1 MSHQQSGKLYVC
13 ATPIGNLEDVTLR
26 VLRTLKEVDLIAA
39 EDTRRTR
46 KLLSHYDIKAKL
58 ISFHKFSPPEKKTQ
72 IVDQIL
78 SGKKIALVSDAGLPG
93 ISDPGHDL
101 IQACIENS
109 VDIEVLPGPSALL
122 SALVISGLPTDRFLF
137 VGFVPRTSA
146 RRKKFLGELVDEAGT
161 LVLFE
166 APHRIRKLLQDLL
179 GILGDRRIAI
189 VRELTKVHEEILRG
203 RAGEMIQVFQ
213 EREPRGEFVVIV
225 EGKREEN
232 ISTLQDQEIVE
243 KVKEMEDRGMFTRKA
258 IEQVAMRYNISKNRV
273 YDLVVEDRRGG

>member
-1 MSHQQSGKLYVC
+1 M
-13 ATPIGNLEDVTLR
+13 TLR

-58 ISFHKFSPPEKKTQ
+58 ISFHKFSQPEKKIQ
-72 IVDQIL
+72 IVDRIL

-122 SALVISGLPTDRFLF
+122 SALVVSGLPTDRFLF
-137 VGFVPRTSA
+137 VGFAPRTVA
-146 RRKKFLGELVDEAGT
+146 RRKKFLGELADETGT
-161 LVLFE
+161 LLLFE
-166 APHRIRKLLQDLL
+166 APHRIKKLLEDLL
-179 GILGDRRIAI
+179 EVLGNRQIAV
-189 VRELTKVHEEILRG
+189 VRELTKIHEEVLRG
-203 RAGEMIQVFQ
+203 RVSEMVEIFQ

-243 KVKEMEDRGMFTRKA
+243 KVKEMEDSGMSTRKA
-258 IEQVAMRYNISKNRV
+258 IEQVAMRYNVSKNRV
-273 YDLVVEDRRGG
+273 YDVVIEDRRRG

>member
-58 ISFHKFSPPEKKTQ
+58 ISFHKFSQPEKKIQ
-72 IVDQIL
+72 IVDEIL
-78 SGKKIALVSDAGLPG
+78 SGKKVALVSDAGLPG

-101 IQACIENS
+101 IQVCIENS

-137 VGFVPRTSA
+137 VGFAPRTVA

-161 LVLFE
+161 LVFFE
-166 APHRIRKLLQDLL
+166 APHRIKKLLVDLL
-179 GILGDRRIAI
+179 EVLGDRQIAI
-189 VRELTKVHEEILRG
+189 VRELTKIHEEVLRG
-203 RAGEMIQVFQ
+203 RVSEMVEVFR

-225 EGKREEN
+225 EGKKERS
-232 ISTLQDQEIVE
+232 IPTFQDQEIVE
-243 KVKEMEDRGMFTRKA
+243 KVKEMEDRGMSTRKA

-273 YDLVVEDRRGG
+273 YDLVVEDRRRG

>member
-243 KVKEMEDRGMFTRKA
+243 KVKEMEDRGMSTRKA